1 MSIYDESIPT
11 ASPRPLARWVFPPAL
26 CFSAGSLPGLTTST
40 GKIWRPENTQYHGN
54 NMGIYLDCM
63 CIYIYIYII
72 LYIILY
78 NNVYIYIYIL
88 IAKTMMRVRLGM
100 GDVPIYGRFNWG
112 SHGPGN
118 SSPLKSS
125 WLTTGTDFSSE
136 HVLRWSSASIKNG
149 SLISFHRLL
158 R

>member
-1 MSIYDESIPT
+1 MCIYIYTYTHTHTHMSIYDESIPT
-11 ASPRPLARWVFPPAL
+11 TSPRPLARWVFPPAL

-63 CIYIYIYII
+63 CIYIILYMILYIYINSQN
-72 LYIILY
+72 YDAGSSR
-78 NNVYIYIYIL
+78 N
-88 IAKTMMRVRLGM
+88 

-136 HVLRWSSASIKNG
+136 HVFWDDLQ
-149 SLISFHRLL
+149 LP
-158 R
+158 